1 MKFLHSSMRLTR
13 RVVFPCVG
21 TLWLLGWCLGDR
33 QPPWLWLYY
42 IPAPL
47 IAVWGLTD
55 WALRLYRAGWAR
67 SGITIAITL
76 LALSKTLLLD
86 SRWNRPTPPPPDAL
100 HVEHWNVAHAP
111 FGYAPILRAL
121 DADNAD
127 LIIFDEARYSDD
139 LYELTEKELGLPHSF
154 NDQGMA
160 ILSRYPFEPQ
170 GTISLPNARAWWAI
184 IETPHGPLHVLTLDL
199 LSHPALNRAP
209 TMDALTTWLQERGD
223 PTPLLIVGDFNTT
236 RSARSLNPL
245 RKFMKH
251 AYEAGGRGWPYS
263 WPLPVPVYAID
274 HAWVSTNI
282 VVHNYRLRASAMSDH
297 ARQDF
302 TISFASAPKS
312 DND

>member
-1 MKFLHSSMRLTR
+1 MKFLRSSMRLTR

-21 TLWLLGWCLGDR
+21 MLWLLGWWLGDR
-33 QPPWLWLYY
+33 QPPLLWLFY

-47 IAVWGLTD
+47 IAAWGLID

-76 LALSKTLLLD
+76 LALSKTLLFD
-86 SRWNRPTPPPPDAL
+86 SRWNRPTPPPPGAI

-111 FGYAPILRAL
+111 FGYAPVLRAL

-127 LIIFDEARYSDD
+127 LIVFDEAKYSAD
-139 LYELTEKELGLPHSF
+139 LADLTEKELGLTHVF
-154 NDQGMA
+154 HDQGMA

-184 IETPHGPLHVLTLDL
+184 IETPRGPLHVLTMDL
-199 LSHPALNRAP
+199 LSHPALDRAP
-209 TMDALTTWLQERGD
+209 TMDALTMWLQDRTD
-223 PTPLLIVGDFNTT
+223 TAPLIIVGDFNTT
-236 RSARSLNPL
+236 RSARALDPL
-245 RKFMKH
+245 RKFMRH

-263 WPLPVPVYAID
+263 WPLPIPVYAID

-282 VVHNYRLRASAMSDH
+282 VVHNYRLRTSAMSDH